1 MNKTSKN
8 KTNKITGDTK
18 ISNIEIVI
26 NLNNI
31 SKDFNQ
37 LFQGQ
42 QQNNQDKNY
51 SNANLNVSKIANI
64 SDYFLKL
71 IFRYVNEDIEKYQ
84 EKKSDYKLED

>member
-1 MNKTSKN
+1 MDDKEIIYIFIIYNKGNLGKNKNIINNFITVIEDLNKTSKN

-37 LFQGQ
+37 LFQ
-42 QQNNQDKNY
+42 
-51 SNANLNVSKIANI
+51 
-64 SDYFLKL
+64 
-71 IFRYVNEDIEKYQ
+71 
-84 EKKSDYKLED
+84 